1 MRRVNAGFAGLSRDT
16 DEQISFEQIE
26 CAQTIVV
33 MEAGQNKK
41 LTAAYGPQLAGKKVI
56 VLGVPDKFTYM
67 QPELVALLRPKLRR
81 MLNLPL

>member
-1 MRRVNAGFAGLSRDT
+1 
-16 DEQISFEQIE
+16 
-26 CAQTIVV
+26 

-67 QPELVALLRPKLRR
+67 EPELVALLRPKLRR